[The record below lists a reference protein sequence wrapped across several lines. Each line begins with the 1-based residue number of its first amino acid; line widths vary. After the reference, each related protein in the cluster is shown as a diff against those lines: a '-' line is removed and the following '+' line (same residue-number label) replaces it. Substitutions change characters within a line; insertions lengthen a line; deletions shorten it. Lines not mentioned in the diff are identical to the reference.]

1 MSRGRSMARKNTR
14 RRRKAPR
21 WQMPRLDWGRV
32 AGTVSAVAVVV
43 ATYLAAMWLMDRP
56 IQQVVVTGAF
66 ERVSADRVEATMA
79 HMLDKGFLG
88 ADLEAVRREL
98 EQMDWIAGATVR
110 RRWPSSLVVRVTE
123 QEAAACWGERGLL
136 NRQGELFVKQTD
148 HVPMELPRLAGPP
161 GTEARV
167 TERYFALQEELER
180 RGLAA
185 MSLTL
190 GERGDWKLRLS
201 NGIRVRFGAKD
212 VDQRI
217 QRFLYALDRVV
228 AVVAKEVDYVD
239 MRYTNGFAIGWKQ
252 KPMRN
257 AAAGESGP
265 NV

>member
-1 MSRGRSMARKNTR
+1 MARKNTR
-14 RRRKAPR
+14 RRTKKTR
-21 WQMPRLDWGRV
+21 WQMRSVDWGKV
-32 AGTVSAVAVVV
+32 AGLLAAVGVVL
-43 ATYLAAMWLMDRP
+43 ATYMGAMWLMDRP

-66 ERVSADRVEATMA
+66 ERVSADRVEAAMA
-79 HMLDKGFLG
+79 GMLDRGFLG
-88 ADLEAVRREL
+88 ADLEAVRRDL
-98 EQMDWIAGATVR
+98 ERMDWIASATVR
-110 RRWPSSLVVRVTE
+110 RRWPASLVVRVTE
-123 QEAAACWGERGLL
+123 QQAAACWGERGLL
-136 NRQGELFVKQTD
+136 NRQGELFVEQSD
-148 HVPMELPRLAGPP
+148 HVPMELPRLAGPT

-167 TERYFALQEELER
+167 TKRYFALQAELEP
-180 RGLAA
+180 RGISA

-217 QRFLYALDRVV
+217 KRFMYALDRVV

-239 MRYTNGFAIGWKQ
+239 MRYTNGFAIGWKP
-252 KPMRN
+252 KAMRR